1 MKSSPVKTIILFFIA
16 LILAGTALLCLP
28 FARHDNAVFSFINC
42 LFTATSAVCV
52 TGLSVVDIGTYFNT
66 YGQIII
72 LALVQIGGLGYML
85 VSTGIGLILGKMALK
100 DRQIMQEIFDISSFD
115 ELFKLLKKA
124 VFVVLFIELIGAAIF
139 TFSFAKTYSIA
150 KSIYLGIF
158 YSITSFCN
166 AGFSVFGNSLE
177 NFSQTPLVLY
187 TSVVLIILGG
197 LGFFVLVDIID
208 KFIRKNVR
216 LTFHSKVILWM
227 TFGLI
232 VFAFVSFFCA
242 EYFTL
247 IKEHSLS
254 YVINN
259 SLFQAVSA
267 RTAGFN
273 SVPVNIMTSFSTFVI
288 IILMFIGGGPGSTAG
303 GIKITTLTLVFVF
316 IRSTLKG
323 DEEFPLAKKNM
334 DEDLIKKALLVFVL
348 MLFFVTVF
356 ILLLLYTQ
364 KQLDPVKII
373 FEAVSGFCTVGLSL
387 GITSQ
392 FDLTGKLIL
401 IVAMLVGR
409 IGAITILVYLMNTK
423 FIPRNIKYPEGKL
436 LIG

>member
-16 LILAGTALLCLP
+16 LILVGTALLCLP
-28 FARHDNAVFSFINC
+28 FARHDNAVFSFISC

-52 TGLSVVDIGTYFNT
+52 TGLSVVDIGTYFNIF
-66 YGQIII
+66 GQIII

-124 VFVVLFIELIGAAIF
+124 VFVVLFIEMIGAAVF
-139 TFSFAKTYSIA
+139 AFSFAKTYSIA
-150 KSIYLGIF
+150 KAIYLGIF

-166 AGFSVFGNSLE
+166 AGFSVFSNSLE

-232 VFAFVSFFCA
+232 LFAFLSFFCT
-242 EYFTL
+242 EIFTL
-247 IKEHSLS
+247 MKDHSLS

-273 SVPVNIMTSFSTFVI
+273 SVPTGIMTSFSTFVI

-323 DEEFPLAKKNM
+323 DDEFPFAKKNM

-348 MLFFVTVF
+348 MLFFVSVF
-356 ILLLLYTQ
+356 TALLLYTQ
-364 KQLDPVKII
+364 PQLDALKVI

-392 FDLTGKLIL
+392 FDLTGKIIL

>member
-16 LILAGTALLCLP
+16 LILVGTALLCLP
-28 FARHDNAVFSFINC
+28 FAKHDNAVFSFIDC

-52 TGLSVVDIGTYFNT
+52 TGLSVVDIGTYFST
-66 YGQIII
+66 FGQIII
-72 LALVQIGGLGYML
+72 LTLVQIGGLGYML

-100 DRQIMQEIFDISSFD
+100 DRQIMQEIFDINSFD

-124 VFVVLFIELIGAAIF
+124 IFVVLFIELIGAAVF
-139 TFSFAKTYSIA
+139 TFSFAKTYSISKA
-150 KSIYLGIF
+150 IYLGIF

-166 AGFSVFGNSLE
+166 AGFSVFNNSLE

-187 TSVVLIILGG
+187 TSIALIILGG

-208 KFIRKNVR
+208 KFIRRNVR

-227 TFGLI
+227 TFGLTL
-232 VFAFVSFFCA
+232 VAFVSFFCT
-242 EYFTL
+242 EFFTL
-247 IKEHSLS
+247 IKDHSLF

-259 SLFQAVSA
+259 SLFQAVSS

-273 SVPVNIMTSFSTFVI
+273 SIPTGIMTSFSSFVI

-323 DEEFPLAKKNM
+323 STEFPLAKRNM
-334 DEDLIKKALLVFVL
+334 DEDLVKKALLVFVL
-348 MLFFVTVF
+348 MLIFVIFF

-364 KQLDPVKII
+364 PHLETSKII

-392 FDLTGKLIL
+392 FTLIGKIIL
-401 IVAMLVGR
+401 IFAMLVGR
-409 IGAITILVYLMNTK
+409 IGAITILVYLMHMK
-423 FIPRNIKYPEGKL
+423 FVPRNIKYPDGKL

>member
-66 YGQIII
+66 FGQIII

-124 VFVVLFIELIGAAIF
+124 VFVVLSIELIGAAVF
-139 TFSFAKTYSIA
+139 AFSFAKTYSIS

-166 AGFSVFGNSLE
+166 AGFSVFSNSLE

-187 TSVVLIILGG
+187 TSIVLIILGG

-208 KFIRKNVR
+208 KFVRRNVR

-232 VFAFVSFFCA
+232 LFAFLSFFCA

-323 DEEFPLAKKNM
+323 DDEFPLAKKNM

-348 MLFFVTVF
+348 MLFFVIIF

-364 KQLDPVKII
+364 KQLDPIKLI

-392 FDLTGKLIL
+392 IDLTGRLIL

>member
-1 MKSSPVKTIILFFIA
+1 MKFSPVKTIILFFIA
-16 LILAGTALLCLP
+16 LILVGTALLCLP
-28 FARHDNAVFSFINC
+28 FARHDNAVFSFISC

-52 TGLSVVDIGTYFNT
+52 TGLSVVDVGSYFNT
-66 YGQIII
+66 FGQIII

-85 VSTGIGLILGKMALK
+85 VSTGLGLILGKMALK
-100 DRQIMQEIFDISSFD
+100 DRQIMQELFDISSFD

-124 VFVVLFIELIGAAIF
+124 VAVVLCIEMIGAAF
-139 TFSFAKTYSIA
+139 FAFSFAKIYPVTKA
-150 KSIYLGIF
+150 IYLGIF

-166 AGFSVFGNSLE
+166 AGFSVFSNSLE
-177 NFSQTPLVLY
+177 NFSQTPSILY

-197 LGFFVLVDIID
+197 IGFFVLVDIID
-208 KFIRKNVR
+208 KFVRKNVR
-216 LTFHSKVILWM
+216 LTFHSKAILWM
-227 TFGLI
+227 TGGL
-232 VFAFVSFFCA
+232 VLFAFLSFLCA

-247 IKEHSLS
+247 IKDHSLS

-273 SVPVNIMTSFSTFVI
+273 SIPTNTMTTFSTFVI
-288 IILMFIGGGPGSTAG
+288 IMLMFIGGGPGSTAG
-303 GIKITTLTLVFVF
+303 GIKITTLILLFVF
-316 IRSTLKG
+316 IRSALKG
-323 DEEFPLAKKNM
+323 DNEFPLAKKNM
-334 DEDLIKKALLVFVL
+334 DEDLVKKAVLVFIL
-348 MLFFVTVF
+348 MLFFVSVF

-364 KQLDPVKII
+364 PHLEMSKVI

-387 GITSQ
+387 GITAQ
-392 FDLTGKLIL
+392 FTLTGKIIL
-401 IVAMLVGR
+401 IIAMLVGR